1 VFLFILYHQ
10 ALWSA
15 TAVIITHFVP
25 VFRFYAFPKVRDSSS
40 LQGNAA
46 PAAKGPVTASIGVD
60 EETINYKPD
69 CSGKPT
75 AQRGL
80 EMKSR
85 TGGPPLAQHIHFQ
98 KTIIITMLVSEQC
111 V

>member
-1 VFLFILYHQ
+1 MFLFILYRQ

-25 VFRFYAFPKVRDSSS
+25 VFRFYASLRRTSL

-46 PAAKGPVTASIGVD
+46 PAAKGPVATSIGVD
-60 EETINYKPD
+60 EETVNYKPD

-98 KTIIITMLVSEQC
+98 KQLSLQC
-111 V
+111 